1 MNIAD
6 PEIDQRHKDNRTSM
20 REVVFVSLVFAG
32 MGAITW
38 AIRGTAG
45 WGGMDGTLVPGL
57 TWGLLWWYVCWRKG
71 IDARGIPLWLGL
83 GLTLGG
89 ELGYGQY
96 VSWLRGEFSV
106 GDEILPISQWLSLTW
121 FGICGIGWAAPGGIA
136 LGWALAGRKSLGVW
150 LARLVV
156 PLGFAFL
163 TRIAIQTWPWLFF
176 PKWNQGL
183 YVAESN
189 ATGAAETST
198 DSQGTMLA
206 IWFLCATLCVVVCVL
221 TAKVRLPQWIARG
234 ILISAVGIVSL
245 LLLPV
250 AQWLFFPS
258 DQLGLFTGQLGQH
271 LGRTVYTNSQNMI
284 VVGWWLGAL
293 LIAGLNRDR
302 QTLLAGLVIGAGFG
316 VGFPLSALWCL
327 GYQYDPG
334 LVDWWKMWELQS
346 GVNLGLLYV
355 AVLYWSLPR
364 VDESP
369 AVAPVSGNSM
379 YQTWC
384 ETVAMALGTAL
395 IIHVASRDHFLTVGV
410 FLGCFYVVPL
420 LLSAPQPGAVNDRQ
434 RAVTFVYSVFLL
446 VFMLAWGVSTQAG
459 ILLGLYDAQATDQ
472 YAWPMARAV
481 IFTPACLLI
490 VAVGVFKMWEAIRDP
505 RIGFPPHSAAPC
517 IHARIVDLMTFT
529 AAVGAISIW
538 PAKIGACY
546 AIVLCL
552 VLFAFNRLNLMNNRL
567 TTDAAVKSC

>member
-1 MNIAD
+1 MNIAAS
-6 PEIDQRHKDNRTSM
+6 EIDQRHKDNRTSM

-106 GDEILPISQWLSLTW
+106 GDKILPISQWLSLTW

-293 LIAGLNRDR
+293 LVAALNRDR

-346 GVNLGLLYV
+346 GFNLGLLYV
-355 AVLYWSLPR
+355 AVLYW
-364 VDESP
+364 
-369 AVAPVSGNSM
+369 AVAEVEKKGVKISGIEHST
-379 YQTWC
+379 YQKWC
-384 ETVAMALGTAL
+384 ETTAAATGVAL
-395 IIHVASRDHFLTVGV
+395 IVHVLSRDYFLSMGI
-410 FLGCFYVVPL
+410 FLAILYVVPMML
-420 LLSAPQPGAVNDRQ
+420 TACYKEAVGDRQ
-434 RAVTFVYSVFLL
+434 RGVSFVYSVFLL
-446 VFMLAWGVSTQAG
+446 LFIMAWGASEREG
-459 ILLGLYDAQATDQ
+459 ILLGLFDPQAVDQ
-472 YAWPMARAV
+472 YAWPTARKI
-481 IFTPACLLI
+481 IFAPVGIVI
-490 VAVGVFKMWEAIRDP
+490 VAAGLFQMWRAIFYPPIGRPSSAAAP
-505 RIGFPPHSAAPC
+505 RIC
-517 IHARIVDLMTFT
+517 ARLVDLMTFT
-529 AAVGAISIW
+529 GVVGAISIW

-567 TTDAAVKSC
+567 TTDAAVKIC

>member
-1 MNIAD
+1 MNIAN
-6 PEIDQRHKDNRTSM
+6 PEIDQRHKDNRTSV
-20 REVVFVSLVFAG
+20 REVVFVALVFAG

-57 TWGLLWWYVCWRKG
+57 TWGLLWWYICWRKG

-83 GLTLGG
+83 GITLGG

-96 VSWLRGEFSV
+96 VSWLRGEFSA
-106 GDEILPISQWLSLTW
+106 GGEILPISQWLSLTW

-136 LGWALAGRKSLGVW
+136 LGWALAGRKPLDVW
-150 LARLVV
+150 LARLVI

-163 TRIAIQTWPWLFF
+163 TRMTMQTWPWLFF
-176 PKWNQGL
+176 PKWDLGL
-183 YVAESN
+183 YVAKSN
-189 ATGAAETST
+189 ATAAAETFT
-198 DSQGTMLA
+198 FSQGTMLA
-206 IWFLCATLCVVVCVL
+206 IWCFCASLCVVACVL
-221 TAKVRLPQWIARG
+221 TAKVRWPQWIARG

-245 LLLPV
+245 LLLPL

-293 LIAGLNRDR
+293 FVAALNRDR

-327 GYQYDPG
+327 GYQYDPH

-346 GVNLGLLYV
+346 GFNLGLLYV
-355 AVLYWSLPR
+355 AVLYW
-364 VDESP
+364 
-369 AVAPVSGNSM
+369 AVAEVEKKSVKISGTERST
-379 YQTWC
+379 YQKWC
-384 ETVAMALGTAL
+384 ETTAAAMSVAL
-395 IIHVASRDHFLTVGV
+395 IVHVLSRDYFLSTGIFLAILYVAPMMFTAFYKEAVG
-410 FLGCFYVVPL
+410 
-420 LLSAPQPGAVNDRQ
+420 DRQ
-434 RAVTFVYSVFLL
+434 RGVSFVYSVFLL
-446 VFMLAWGVSTQAG
+446 LFIMAWGASEREG
-459 ILLGLYDAQATDQ
+459 ILLGLFDPKAVDQ
-472 YAWPMARAV
+472 YAWPTARKI
-481 IFTPACLLI
+481 IFAPAGIVI
-490 VAVGVFKMWEAIRDP
+490 VAAGLFQMWRAIFYPPIGKPSNAETP
-505 RIGFPPHSAAPC
+505 RISA
-517 IHARIVDLMTFT
+517 RLVDLMTFT
-529 AAVGAISIW
+529 GVVGAISIW

-552 VLFAFNRLNLMNNRL
+552 VLFAFNRLNLVNNRL
-567 TTDAAVKSC
+567 TTDTAVKSC